1 MARVRIVS
9 QKNQAERIIRLLS
22 ELYEIGYS
30 VVRTYYYR
38 YGEDLAVT
46 KLHLNRI
53 YQTGNQLAIIN

>member
-1 MARVRIVS
+1 MARVRIMS
-9 QKNQAERIIRLLS
+9 QKTQAERIIRLLS

-38 YGEDLAVT
+38 YGEDLVVT

-53 YQTGNQLAIIN
+53 YQTGNELAIIN